1 MTFISTTWIIQAG
14 LLILTLAIFS
24 VSFWLFRQCKALPAI
39 HSLLHPLVTAPL
51 LIGGL
56 LLVLDID
63 YSQYRHANSPFFFLL
78 GTATV
83 ALAIP
88 LHQQFHHIRTLAKPL
103 LLTLLFGANFAVIS
117 ALAIAWA
124 LGASVDTLISLTP
137 KSVTTP
143 IALGI
148 TEKIGGQPGLT
159 AGIVVFTGVVG
170 AICGPWIFRWLKI
183 TDDRI
188 AGFVMG
194 ISAHGIGTARAF
206 EISSRC
212 GAFSSLGLGLTGT
225 LTAILL
231 PWIVIACSG

>member
-1 MTFISTTWIIQAG
+1 MTFISTTWVIPTG
-14 LLILTLAIFS
+14 LLMLTLGMFS
-24 VSFWLFRQCKALPAI
+24 VSFWLYQQCKASSVI

-103 LLTLLFGANFAVIS
+103 LITLLFGASFAVIS
-117 ALAIAWA
+117 ALSIAWA
-124 LGASVDTLISLTP
+124 LGASVDTLISLSP

-148 TEKIGGQPGLT
+148 TEKIGGHPGLT
-159 AGIVVFTGVVG
+159 AGTVVFTGVVG
-170 AICGPWIFRWLKI
+170 AISGPWIFRWLKI

-188 AGFVMG
+188 SGFVMG
-194 ISAHGIGTARAF
+194 ISAHGVGTARAF
-206 EISSRC
+206 EISNRC

-225 LTAILL
+225 LTAIVL
-231 PWIVIACSG
+231 PWIVIACSR